1 MGAWHKKDV
10 SALLAVG
17 RRIVSFYKRSNVAYE
32 TLQKLQEQLEL
43 SEHRL
48 IQDVPR
54 WNSSFYML
62 QRLLEQRVALT
73 AANAELN
80 VPAELRN
87 SQWTL
92 ADKVVKLLQI
102 FEEATR
108 EVCGNYSSAALVI
121 PIVNSI
127 YRALEVL
134 KDDRGIMSMKRE
146 MLQSLKQWYDGMES
160 NSFYCL
166 ATVLDPRFK
175 LLVFSSTSS
184 VAFCKQMLIAEN
196 ETLTV

>member
-1 MGAWHKKDV
+1 MQVIVRDSGSNFVAGLRNAALPNFSCMAHTLQLVICDGCLAQKDV
-10 SALLAVG
+10 SDLLAVG
-17 RRIVSFYKRSNVAYE
+17 RRIVSFYKHSNVAYK
-32 TLQKLQEQLEL
+32 TLQKLQEQLKL
-43 SEHRL
+43 PEHRL
-48 IQDVPR
+48 IQDVPTR

-62 QRLLEQRVALT
+62 QHLLEQQVALT

-121 PIVNSI
+121 PIVLSCFGSI
-127 YRALEVL
+127 
-134 KDDRGIMSMKRE
+134 RG
-146 MLQSLKQWYDGMES
+146 
-160 NSFYCL
+160 
-166 ATVLDPRFK
+166 
-175 LLVFSSTSS
+175 
-184 VAFCKQMLIAEN
+184 
-196 ETLTV
+196 